1 MNYQQIASGIKEILN
16 AVLDQRRVSEI
27 LTLILERSCFLANAL
42 HGAFVTLEASTGRLI
57 ITSTHG
63 PDWTVARQAIS
74 LSVGIGRIG
83 KTVETGEPRFGSF
96 NSPSEK
102 PLFAGMKS
110 EMTMPVMIDQ
120 KVWGVIYL
128 DSPLPDA
135 FSELVLDM
143 LAVLSEVAAFAIKMK
158 IQSQEK
164 EELEL
169 QKVESARQ
177 TVISNIIAGVA
188 HEINNPLT
196 SILSHASLLTLKRG
210 GDSDETSVR
219 AILEEAGRMA
229 DMVKNLRFFNSE
241 EISPKE
247 ICGVNEIIR
256 QAVSIKK
263 IQLQESHIQ
272 IITELESF
280 SPQILASPS
289 QIQQVL
295 LNLIQNAERAI
306 PVSREKGWI
315 KISAS
320 RRGKKVRII
329 VSDNGGGIA
338 PEQQQMIFDPFF
350 STQPVGQGIGL
361 GLTKAE
367 AIVKDHGGE
376 LTLVESSALGTSF
389 ALEIPL
395 ILNADTYLATY
406 ASNLGGVSAAP
417 PQSVGTVLIVDDESD
432 ILLSIMDYLKM
443 QHIETMVALN
453 GEMAIDLLHKQRFD
467 VVISDL
473 RMPGIDGMQLYHRAI
488 GIDRHYEKSFIFM
501 SGDLMRDTNRS
512 FINASGCI
520 CLEKPFSL
528 ASLHQKLM
536 PYFLKRSV

>member
-1 MNYQQIASGIKEILN
+1 MKYDQIASGIKEILN
-16 AVLDQRRVSEI
+16 AVREQRKVSEI
-27 LTLILERSCFLANAL
+27 LTLILQRSCFLANAL

-74 LSVGIGRIG
+74 LSIGVGRIG
-83 KTVETGEPRFGSF
+83 KTVETGEPAFGSF
-96 NSPSEK
+96 SSTPEK
-102 PLFAGMKS
+102 PLFTGMKS
-110 EMTMPVMIDQ
+110 EMTMPVLVDQ
-120 KVWGVIYL
+120 KVWGVIHL

-135 FSELVLDM
+135 FSESLLNM
-143 LAVLSEVAAFAIKMK
+143 LAVLAEVAAFAIKMK
-158 IQSQEK
+158 VQAQEK
-164 EELEL
+164 EEAEL

-177 TVISNIIAGVA
+177 TVISNVIAGVA

-229 DMVKNLRFFNSE
+229 DIIKNLRFFDSE
-241 EISPKE
+241 EVSPKE

-263 IQLQESHIQ
+263 IQFQNSHIQ
-272 IITELESF
+272 IITELEPF

-289 QIQQVL
+289 QIQQAL
-295 LNLIQNAERAI
+295 INLIQNAERAI

-320 RRGKKVRII
+320 RKGKKVKIV
-329 VSDNGGGIA
+329 VSDNGSGIS
-338 PEQQQMIFDPFF
+338 PEQQQLIFDPFF
-350 STQPVGQGIGL
+350 STQPVGQGTGL

-367 AIVKDHGGE
+367 AIIKEHGGE

-389 ALEIPL
+389 SIELPL
-395 ILNADTYLATY
+395 VLNADTYLATY
-406 ASNLGGVSAAP
+406 ASNLGGVSTAP
-417 PQSVGTVLIVDDESD
+417 PQSLGTVLVVDDESD

-453 GEMAIDLLHKQRFD
+453 AESALELLQKLHFD
-467 VVISDL
+467 VVLSDL
-473 RMPGIDGMQLYHRAI
+473 RMPGVDGMQLYHRAI
-488 GIDRHYEKSFIFM
+488 EINPHYKKRFIFM

-528 ASLHQKLM
+528 ASLLQKLT
-536 PYFLKRSV
+536 PYFVKKSV